1 MLPGDPKRGTLFD
14 IGFDYYQAGWLCG
27 ELAAQIL
34 KGADPATIP
43 IRDTK
48 DLVPR
53 FLLINRKALLGL
65 KDPWQAPDDLLRT
78 ADIVVDEAG
87 VPHETGKNIS
97 KKR

>member
-1 MLPGDPKRGTLFD
+1 MPGDPKRGTLFD